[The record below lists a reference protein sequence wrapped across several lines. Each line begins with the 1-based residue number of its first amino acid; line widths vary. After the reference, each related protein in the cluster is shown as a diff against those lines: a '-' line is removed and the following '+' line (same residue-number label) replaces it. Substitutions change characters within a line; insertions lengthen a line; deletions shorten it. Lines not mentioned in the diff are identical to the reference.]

1 MNTMDTSKDFSLVE
15 QTQKKILEYIAQ
27 NGCQMNSHLPKEKEL
42 VDILGVSRVVV
53 REALSHLRAIG
64 FLKTKRK
71 MGTVVVV
78 PKIFGVLKV
87 ILASGMLD
95 RDALR
100 DLYALRLMLEIG
112 MADFAFKCKTDA
124 YLQKLAEIAKYE
136 DETMDTEESIALDI
150 KFHSCLY
157 SMVGNNSL
165 SDFQHLLGPLFAL
178 YAPRAKD
185 YKVKQIVSHAGLV
198 EVLRTGTPDSFRM
211 AMRLH
216 LNTQFENMEKILDKT
231 DKAHK
236 GKAQPEV

>member
-1 MNTMDTSKDFSLVE
+1 MNISKELSLVE

-64 FLKTKRK
+64 FLETKRK
-71 MGTVVVV
+71 KGTVIVI

-95 RDALR
+95 RNSLR
-100 DLYALRLMLEIG
+100 DLYELRLMLEIG
-112 MADFAFKCKTDA
+112 MADFVFNRKTEA
-124 YLQKLAEIAKYE
+124 YLQKLDEIVKDE
-136 DETMDTEESIALDI
+136 DTISDTEESIALDI

-157 SMVGNNSL
+157 TIVGNNSL
-165 SDFQHLLGPLFAL
+165 SDFQHLLGHLFML
-178 YAPRAKD
+178 YAPRSKN
-185 YKVKQIVSHAGLV
+185 YKIKQIVSHAGLI
-198 EVLRTGTPDSFRM
+198 EVLRAGTPDSFRM

-216 LNTQFENMEKILDKT
+216 LNTQFDNMEKILDKT
-231 DKAHK
+231 DKSHK
-236 GKAQPEV
+236 SKIPNV